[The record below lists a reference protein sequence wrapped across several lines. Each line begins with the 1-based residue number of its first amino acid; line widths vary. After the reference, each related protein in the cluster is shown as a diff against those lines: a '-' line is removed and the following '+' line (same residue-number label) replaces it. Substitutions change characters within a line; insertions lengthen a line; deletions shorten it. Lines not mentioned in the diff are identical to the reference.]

1 MWIASVSTAAVIPN
15 VVPDLDLPAET
26 QWNHFSPELIP
37 DSKIPSRFDP
47 VLGTDMPV
55 KWFIWHQ
62 PGRNMFRTITDG
74 TEAAMFESER
84 KAMFSKG
91 ITAVV
96 GMMSRLPERERDS
109 LFDPATQLTIGRGT
123 HDDDF
128 RKEWSSWIK
137 WWQDNVQE
145 GGAWAKSRNPDG
157 TLRLFLVYPDYES
170 TYTGAAD
177 QQAANYL
184 TVANYAMLEKTA
196 GYVGQQYF
204 APLNSLGNV
213 TEDMYSGG
221 ARTVAWFSPADGSV
235 PERFRGKK
243 NEGNP
248 RIIGSLE
255 VSHFYESWQP
265 EGRWI
270 KDQHGKTWFAI
281 THFGP
286 NPNVEHWAARVG
298 GNIELSQQYTR
309 RAGQKMIA
317 QLKVCNDRRSGFQY
331 DPEYAAFHGG
341 KWNQDF
347 NRHGIT
353 HPGPNNKDF
362 LASIGCETM
371 PNFIAEAQMV
381 LGYFSGADGIN
392 FWGSA
397 YRNEFT
403 PRPRQGNPQR
413 GEKHSDPA
421 YGNVDREA
429 YNHVLKAL
437 WRLAQPAR
445 LEDGRNLSFYDIC
458 DGNEEYLNWNTKASY
473 DGGRTFQQL
482 RALDWQLQKK
492 TAVRAVVNRKQAVIF
507 IMAFQ
512 PYGVEQNQVIVKY
525 DVDGCNFVKRL
536 SVPPGKLVLQA
547 YRLTGLANNKPVS
560 PRPEQLETKPHLEK

>member
-1 MWIASVSTAAVIPN
+1 MIQTSRMQFLGITVALLWGMSVSAAAVVPN

-26 QWNHFSPELIP
+26 QWNHFSPEFIP

-47 VLGTDMPV
+47 VLGTKMPV

-62 PGRNMFRTITDG
+62 PGRNMFRTITNGSD
-74 TEAAMFESER
+74 AVMFESER
-84 KAMFSKG
+84 QAMFSKG

-96 GMMSRLPERERDS
+96 GMMTRLPERDINNP
-109 LFDPATQLTIGRGT
+109 FDPATQLTIGRGT
-123 HDDDF
+123 HDDGF
-128 RKEWSSWIK
+128 RKDWNSWIK
-137 WWQDNVQE
+137 WWQDNVEE
-145 GGAWAKSRNPDG
+145 GGVWTKARTQNGK
-157 TLRLFLVYPDYES
+157 LRLFLVYPDYES

-184 TVANYAMLEKTA
+184 TVANYAMLENTV
-196 GYVGQQYF
+196 GYVGQQYL

-213 TEDMYSGG
+213 TEDMYAGG
-221 ARTVAWFSPADGSV
+221 AKTVGWFSPADTSV

-248 RIIGSLE
+248 HIIGSLE

-265 EGRWI
+265 EGHWI
-270 KDQHGKTWFAI
+270 KDQDGKNWFAI

-286 NPNVEHWAARVG
+286 KPNVEHWAARVG

-309 RAGQKMIA
+309 RAGQKMVV

-331 DPEYAAFHGG
+331 DPEYAKFHGG
-341 KWNQDF
+341 KWNQEF
-347 NRHGIT
+347 NQHGIT
-353 HPGPNNKDF
+353 HPGPNNQDF

-371 PNFIAEAQMV
+371 PNFIAEAQTV

-397 YRNEFT
+397 YRNEFS

-413 GEKHSDPA
+413 GEKHDDPA

-429 YNHVLKAL
+429 YN
-437 WRLAQPAR
+437 
-445 LEDGRNLSFYDIC
+445 
-458 DGNEEYLNWNTKASY
+458 
-473 DGGRTFQQL
+473 
-482 RALDWQLQKK
+482 
-492 TAVRAVVNRKQAVIF
+492 
-507 IMAFQ
+507 
-512 PYGVEQNQVIVKY
+512 
-525 DVDGCNFVKRL
+525 
-536 SVPPGKLVLQA
+536 
-547 YRLTGLANNKPVS
+547 
-560 PRPEQLETKPHLEK
+560 